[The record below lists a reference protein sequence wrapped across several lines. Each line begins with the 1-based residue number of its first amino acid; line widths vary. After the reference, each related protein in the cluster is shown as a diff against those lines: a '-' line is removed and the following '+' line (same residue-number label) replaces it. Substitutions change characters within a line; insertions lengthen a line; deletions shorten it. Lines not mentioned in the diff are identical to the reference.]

1 MADTI
6 LNRRIVMAARP
17 SGMPAA
23 ENFRLEEVAEPRQ
36 PPQGEVLLKTLF
48 FSLDPYMRGR
58 MDAGPSY
65 AQALEPGGVMEGGSV
80 CEVLA
85 SSSADFRNSSPTS
98 KASPAR
104 AWHAG
109 C

>member
-48 FSLDPYMRGR
+48 
-58 MDAGPSY
+58 
-65 AQALEPGGVMEGGSV
+65 
-80 CEVLA
+80 
-85 SSSADFRNSSPTS
+85 
-98 KASPAR
+98 
-104 AWHAG
+104 
-109 C
+109 